1 MIVFANSA
9 ACSAAVAR
17 NREPILA
24 VLKRVLPAR
33 GVVLEIASGT
43 GEHAVHFAAGLPHLT
58 WQPTDR
64 DPGARQSIA
73 EYRAA
78 ARLPNLLAALELDAS
93 ASSWPVARADAVVAI
108 NMIHIAPW
116 TAAEGLMAGA
126 GRTLPSGGVLYLYGP
141 FKQDGRH
148 IAPSN
153 ADFDAEPHGARSG
166 VGGARSRRRF
176 QSRPRAWTGSRGAH
190 LHARQQPKPGL
201 SIPNKL
207 RAATPERAHHGQDDA
222 HCLFSRGLEPKRPRL

>member
-1 MIVFANSA
+1 M
-9 ACSAAVAR
+9 
-17 NREPILA
+17 
-24 VLKRVLPAR
+24 
-33 GVVLEIASGT
+33 LEIASGT

-73 EYRAA
+73 ECRAA

-93 ASSWPVARADAVVAI
+93 TPSWPVARADAVVAI

-116 TAAEGLMAGA
+116 AAAEGLMAGA

-148 IAPSN
+148 TAPSN
-153 ADFDAEPHGARSG
+153 ADFNADLTARDPAWGVRDVADVSNLARAHGLDLVERISMPANNLSL
-166 VGGARSRRRF
+166 VFRSRT
-176 QSRPRAWTGSRGAH
+176 S
-190 LHARQQPKPGL
+190 
-201 SIPNKL
+201 
-207 RAATPERAHHGQDDA
+207 
-222 HCLFSRGLEPKRPRL
+222 